1 MEEGKGQ
8 IKADTDSAA
17 KLLAQQRGKNPKA
30 ELNEQTNTL
39 RPNNFF
45 RQGNIHPFITLRILL
60 HNSATLDAYI
70 HNV

>member
-39 RPNNFF
+39 RPNNFLG
-45 RQGNIHPFITLRILL
+45 RGTSNP
-60 HNSATLDAYI
+60 S
-70 HNV
+70 